1 MRAIKGFALFL
12 FGEKMKSIDI
22 ICPECGNIVYRYD
35 GKSESKV
42 TVKCHT
48 CRKFYKFNPS
58 NLRLSEIDDSSMRTT
73 SSGMRFY

>member
-1 MRAIKGFALFL
+1 
-12 FGEKMKSIDI
+12 MKRMSI
-22 ICPECGNIVYRYD
+22 ICPECGEVVYNYD

-48 CRKFYKFNPS
+48 CRLLYKFNPKT
-58 NLRLSEIDDSSMRTT
+58 LKLSEVGEVTRTT

>member
-1 MRAIKGFALFL
+1 
-12 FGEKMKSIDI
+12 MKNMSI
-22 ICPECGNIVYRYD
+22 ICPECGEVVYRYD

-48 CRKFYKFNPS
+48 CRKMYRFNPE
-58 NLRLSEIDDSSMRTT
+58 NMRLSETNDSSARTT